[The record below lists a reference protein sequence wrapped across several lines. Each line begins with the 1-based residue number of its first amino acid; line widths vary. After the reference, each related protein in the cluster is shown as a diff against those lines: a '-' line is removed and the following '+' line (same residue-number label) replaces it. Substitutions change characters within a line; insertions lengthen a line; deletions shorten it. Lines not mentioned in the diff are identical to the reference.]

1 MKIKNYTFIIIG
13 AGSAGCV
20 LANRLSENPSN
31 DVLLIESG
39 PSDKTWKTAMP
50 AALLYTMHDPKYN
63 YLYET
68 EPEPFMNN
76 RKMFCPRGKM
86 LGGCSSHNGMVHVRG
101 NAMDFENWGQ
111 LGLSNWNYESV
122 LPYFKKSESIEGLDT
137 EYRNTDGP
145 LKLSRTENGNILSK
159 IYLEAAAEAGYEIN
173 NDMNGYKQEGFGLMD
188 TTIFDGKRQSTSV
201 TYLHPIK
208 QRQNLTLITNVQV
221 SKIIIENSSAVGI
234 EIKNKN
240 SLEKIFA
247 EKEVLLSAGA
257 INSPQILMLSGVGP
271 EEELK
276 NHGIKVI
283 SSLNGVGE
291 NLQDHLETYVQYECT
306 KPVTLYSSFNPI
318 NMALIGLQWFLFKK
332 GIAAHSNL
340 EIGGFIRTNEMVDY
354 PNMQYHFFPS
364 LVIDHGRQNPSCHA
378 FQAHVGPMRPTSRG
392 FIKLKSSNPNDSPR
406 IQFNY
411 MQTEHDLNEMREGI
425 KIARDI
431 FHQKAFDHYRG
442 KEISPGENINSDDDL
457 NNFIRSKGDTA
468 YHPSCTCKMG
478 NDDMSVVD
486 QDLKVYGV
494 EKLRVVDASIMP
506 NIVSGNLNATT
517 VMIAEKASDLIQ
529 NKITA
534 EKVNI
539 EFYKAS

>member
-1 MKIKNYTFIIIG
+1 MQKNYDYIIIG

-20 LANRLSENPSN
+20 LANRLSEDPNN
-31 DVLLIESG
+31 RVLLLEAG

-50 AALLYTMHDPKYN
+50 SALLYTMHDPKYN

-68 EPEPFMNN
+68 DPEPFMNN

-111 LGLSNWNYESV
+111 LGLSNWNYENV

-208 QRQNLTLITNVQV
+208 QRQNLTLITNIQV
-221 SKIIIENSSAVGI
+221 SKIIIENSSAIGV

-240 SLEKIFA
+240 KLEKIFA

-271 EEELK
+271 DEELK
-276 NHGIKVI
+276 NHGIEVM
-283 SSLNGVGE
+283 SAVNGVGE

-332 GIAAHSNL
+332 GIAANSNL

-392 FIKLKSSNPNDSPR
+392 FVKLKSSNPIDSPR

-425 KIARDI
+425 KIARNI

-442 KEISPGENINSDDDL
+442 KEISPGENINSDDGL

-486 QDLKVYGV
+486 QNLKVYGV

>member
-1 MKIKNYTFIIIG
+1 MKKNYDYIIIG

-20 LANRLSENPSN
+20 LANRLSEDPNN
-31 DVLLIESG
+31 NILLLEAG

-50 AALLYTMHDPKYN
+50 SALLYTMHDPKYN

-221 SKIIIENSSAVGI
+221 SKIIIENSSAVGV

-240 SLEKIFA
+240 RIEKIFA

-276 NHGIKVI
+276 NHGIKII

-442 KEISPGENINSDDDL
+442 KELSPGENINSDDDL

>member
-1 MKIKNYTFIIIG
+1 MQKNYDYIIIG

-20 LANRLSENPSN
+20 LANRLSEDPSN
-31 DVLLIESG
+31 RVLLLEAG

-50 AALLYTMHDPKYN
+50 SALLYTMHDPKYN

-137 EYRNTDGP
+137 EYRNADGP

-159 IYLEAAAEAGYEIN
+159 VYLEAAAQAGYEIN

-208 QRQNLTLITNVQV
+208 QRQNLTLITNIQV
-221 SKIIIENSSAVGI
+221 SKIIIENSSAIGV

-240 SLEKIFA
+240 KLEKIFA

-276 NHGIKVI
+276 NHGIEVM
-283 SSLNGVGE
+283 SAVNGVGE

-340 EIGGFIRTNEMVDY
+340 EIGGFIRTNEMASY

-392 FIKLKSSNPNDSPR
+392 FIKLRSSNPIDPPR

-442 KEISPGENINSDDDL
+442 KEISPGENIDSDDDL
-457 NNFIRSKGDTA
+457 NNFIRLKGDTA

-494 EKLRVVDASIMP
+494 EKLRVIDASIMP

-534 EKVNI
+534 GKVNI
-539 EFYKAS
+539 DFYKAS

>member
-1 MKIKNYTFIIIG
+1 MRKNYDYIIIG

-20 LANRLSENPSN
+20 LANRLSEDPNN
-31 DVLLIESG
+31 NILLLEAG

-50 AALLYTMHDPKYN
+50 SALLYTMHDPKYN

-137 EYRNTDGP
+137 KYRNTDGP

-188 TTIFDGKRQSTSV
+188 TTIFDGRRQSTSV

-208 QRQNLTLITNVQV
+208 KRQNLTLITNIQV
-221 SKIIIENSSAVGI
+221 SKIIIENSSAVGV

-240 SLEKIFA
+240 KLEKIFA

-271 EEELK
+271 KEELK
-276 NHGIKVI
+276 NHGINVI
-283 SSLNGVGE
+283 SALSGVGE

-318 NMALIGLQWFLFKK
+318 NMAFIGLNWFLFKK

-392 FIKLKSSNPNDSPR
+392 FVKLKSSNPIDPPR

-431 FHQKAFDHYRG
+431 FHQKAFNHYRG

-457 NNFIRSKGDTA
+457 NNFVRSKGDTA

-494 EKLRVVDASIMP
+494 EKLRVIDASVMP

-529 NKITA
+529 NKVTA
-534 EKVNI
+534 EKINI

>member
-1 MKIKNYTFIIIG
+1 MQKNYDYIIIG

-20 LANRLSENPSN
+20 LANRLSEDPNN
-31 DVLLIESG
+31 RVLLLEAG

-50 AALLYTMHDPKYN
+50 SALLYTMHDPKYN

-68 EPEPFMNN
+68 DPEPFMNN

-208 QRQNLTLITNVQV
+208 QRQNLTLITNIQV
-221 SKIIIENSSAVGI
+221 SKIIIENSSAIGV

-240 SLEKIFA
+240 KLEKIFA

-276 NHGIKVI
+276 NHGINVI
-283 SSLNGVGE
+283 SALNGVGE

-318 NMALIGLQWFLFKK
+318 NMALIGMQWFLFKK

-392 FIKLKSSNPNDSPR
+392 FVKLKSSNPIDTPR

-425 KIARDI
+425 KIARNI
-431 FHQKAFDHYRG
+431 FHQKAFDYYRG
-442 KEISPGENINSDDDL
+442 KEISPGENINSDDGL

-486 QDLKVYGV
+486 QNLKVYGV

>member
-1 MKIKNYTFIIIG
+1 MQNNYDYIIIG

-20 LANRLSENPSN
+20 LANRLSEDPNN
-31 DVLLIESG
+31 NILLLEAG

-50 AALLYTMHDPKYN
+50 SALLYTMHDPKYN

-306 KPVTLYSSFNPI
+306 KPVTLYSSFNRI

-442 KEISPGENINSDDDL
+442 KEISPGENINSDDNL

>member
-1 MKIKNYTFIIIG
+1 MQKNYDYIIIG

-20 LANRLSENPSN
+20 LANRLSEDPNN
-31 DVLLIESG
+31 RVLLLEAG

-50 AALLYTMHDPKYN
+50 SALLYTMHDPKYN

-208 QRQNLTLITNVQV
+208 QRQNLTLITNIQV
-221 SKIIIENSSAVGI
+221 SKIIIENSSAIGV

-240 SLEKIFA
+240 KLEKIFA

-276 NHGIKVI
+276 NHGINVI
-283 SSLNGVGE
+283 SALNGVGE

-318 NMALIGLQWFLFKK
+318 NMALIGMQWFLFKK

-392 FIKLKSSNPNDSPR
+392 FVKLKSSNPIDSPR

-425 KIARDI
+425 KIARNI

-442 KEISPGENINSDDDL
+442 KEISPGENINSDDGL

-486 QDLKVYGV
+486 QNLKVYGV

>member
-1 MKIKNYTFIIIG
+1 MQKNYDYIIIG

-20 LANRLSENPSN
+20 LANRLSEDPNN
-31 DVLLIESG
+31 RVLLLEAG

-50 AALLYTMHDPKYN
+50 SALLYTMHDPKYN

-68 EPEPFMNN
+68 DPEPFMNN

-208 QRQNLTLITNVQV
+208 QRQNLTLITNIQV
-221 SKIIIENSSAVGI
+221 SKIIIENSSAIGV

-240 SLEKIFA
+240 ELEKIFA

-276 NHGIKVI
+276 NHGINVI
-283 SSLNGVGE
+283 SALNGVGE

-318 NMALIGLQWFLFKK
+318 NMALIGMQWFLFKK

-392 FIKLKSSNPNDSPR
+392 FVKLKSSNPIDSPR

-425 KIARDI
+425 KIARNI

-442 KEISPGENINSDDDL
+442 KEISPGENINSDDGL

-486 QDLKVYGV
+486 QNLKVYGV